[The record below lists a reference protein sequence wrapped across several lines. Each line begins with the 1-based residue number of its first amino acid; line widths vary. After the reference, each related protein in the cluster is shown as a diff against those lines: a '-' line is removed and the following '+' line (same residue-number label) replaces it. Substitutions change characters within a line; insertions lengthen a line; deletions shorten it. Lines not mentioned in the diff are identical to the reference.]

1 MPEIYKLLIFILCV
15 ILQLHKHKILIVY
28 PPIVY

>member
-15 ILQLHKHKILIVY
+15 ILQLHKHK
-28 PPIVY
+28 

>member
-15 ILQLHKHKILIVY
+15 ILQLHKYK
-28 PPIVY
+28 

>member
-15 ILQLHKHKILIVY
+15 ILQLHKHKILIV
-28 PPIVY
+28 

>member
-15 ILQLHKHKILIVY
+15 ILQLHKY
-28 PPIVY
+28 

>member
-15 ILQLHKHKILIVY
+15 ILQLHK
-28 PPIVY
+28 